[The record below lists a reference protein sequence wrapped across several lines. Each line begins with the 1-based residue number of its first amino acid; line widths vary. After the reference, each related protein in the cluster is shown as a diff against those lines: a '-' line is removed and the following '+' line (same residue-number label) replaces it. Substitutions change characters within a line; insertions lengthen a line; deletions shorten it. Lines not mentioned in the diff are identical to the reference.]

1 MRSKQKSVEKNAFLN
16 IIKQCC
22 NIIFPLLSYPYV
34 TRILGEESLGKFSFV
49 DSIVSYFMIL
59 ATLGIPTYA
68 VREGARIRDDND
80 KIEQFSSEIFS
91 INIITTLF
99 SCFLMGGVILLQPRL
114 QQETVLFLILGIN
127 IITYT
132 LSRDW
137 INNVFEDFYYIT
149 IRYIVFQIISL
160 VLIFATVHCSE
171 DYIKYTFIMM
181 ISNSGAYLSSIFYT
195 MKKVRLKVT
204 IKLNLKKHL
213 KPILLL
219 FCSTLAIQI
228 YVKSDITVL
237 GYLRTNSEVGIY
249 TAASKVYTII
259 KALLN
264 AIIMVSIPR
273 LSYYLGKK
281 DYDSYNSLL
290 KGLKECLIT
299 FIIPSIV
306 GVFCM
311 SKEIIILVGGE
322 KYKSGSLPLSILCLA
337 MIFAVMGCYYAQG
350 ILIVNRDERT
360 FTVATILSAIL
371 NIVLNICLIPT
382 LGMCG
387 AAITTVFAE
396 VLICIICGVKSLKY
410 YDYKKP
416 IVFFSV
422 CIGSI
427 GIICICFYMKRIIE
441 NLLLRVI
448 LAITISV
455 IYYIAV
461 IFIFK
466 NPCVKTI
473 IKFIKK

>member
-91 INIITTLF
+91 INIITTLL

-249 TAASKVYTII
+249 TAAS
-259 KALLN
+259 
-264 AIIMVSIPR
+264 
-273 LSYYLGKK
+273 
-281 DYDSYNSLL
+281 
-290 KGLKECLIT
+290 
-299 FIIPSIV
+299 
-306 GVFCM
+306 
-311 SKEIIILVGGE
+311 
-322 KYKSGSLPLSILCLA
+322 
-337 MIFAVMGCYYAQG
+337 
-350 ILIVNRDERT
+350 
-360 FTVATILSAIL
+360 
-371 NIVLNICLIPT
+371 
-382 LGMCG
+382 
-387 AAITTVFAE
+387 
-396 VLICIICGVKSLKY
+396 
-410 YDYKKP
+410 
-416 IVFFSV
+416 
-422 CIGSI
+422 
-427 GIICICFYMKRIIE
+427 
-441 NLLLRVI
+441 
-448 LAITISV
+448 
-455 IYYIAV
+455 
-461 IFIFK
+461 
-466 NPCVKTI
+466 
-473 IKFIKK
+473 

>member
-91 INIITTLF
+91 INIITTLL

-299 FIIPSIV
+299 FIIPSALY
-306 GVFCM
+306 C
-311 SKEIIILVGGE
+311 
-322 KYKSGSLPLSILCLA
+322 
-337 MIFAVMGCYYAQG
+337 
-350 ILIVNRDERT
+350 
-360 FTVATILSAIL
+360 
-371 NIVLNICLIPT
+371 
-382 LGMCG
+382 
-387 AAITTVFAE
+387 
-396 VLICIICGVKSLKY
+396 
-410 YDYKKP
+410 
-416 IVFFSV
+416 
-422 CIGSI
+422 
-427 GIICICFYMKRIIE
+427 
-441 NLLLRVI
+441 
-448 LAITISV
+448 
-455 IYYIAV
+455 
-461 IFIFK
+461 
-466 NPCVKTI
+466 
-473 IKFIKK
+473 